1 MFIGTNPIILDPGA
15 AGSCTTEAQCVV
27 MGLMVLFTLAGS
39 VVLLGWVIYEGIWG

>member
-15 AGSCTTEAQCVV
+15 VICTTETACVV
-27 MGLMVLFTLAGS
+27 MGIMTLGLLAGS